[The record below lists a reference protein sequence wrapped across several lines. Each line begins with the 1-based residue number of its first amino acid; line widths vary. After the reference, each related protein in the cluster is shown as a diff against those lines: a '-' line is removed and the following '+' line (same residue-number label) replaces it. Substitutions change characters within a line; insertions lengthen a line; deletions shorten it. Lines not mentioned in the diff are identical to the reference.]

1 MNRRTR
7 HAWAVVAVLVVA
19 ACDRGPVGY
28 GVVLWSADGELPTGA
43 AVDLIEESSIEEAYL
58 ARVAAEPTAGTPPD
72 PLTVDQWRVRRFAEA
87 EQAAAFAASYA
98 GFRASYGYTE
108 RSGLPLRA
116 AAAAT
121 AAIIYKLRPGE
132 LIKVVARGDERAAVG
147 VYENYWYEVL
157 TEDGTVGYT
166 FGEFL
171 VVFESAGDPRAQM
184 AELRSTDPVLERIL
198 ATVWRPAYFAAM
210 VRSGRYDLE
219 RLRADYGLFPDPG
232 AQVFTLVTESGSYR
246 FPYREIER
254 IGSEVYVLH
263 PADDTAGGGASG
275 SAASGTDQAA
285 TPVRITVVN
294 PRRIALSHVLDGR
307 LVTPEFLDLEGDVAQ
322 LIEAEQGRRD
332 LLYADLVRRGERL
345 TSSSYGTITLGE
357 GRRFRWRGYDALV
370 PSLVAH
376 GLAGTGVVE
385 FRYTPAAALVRAY
398 DGAVTFTF
406 DRPRDPVE
414 LTLLV
419 AYDAG
424 SVRLTPALPDQE
436 SRLVTDVSESA
447 VVMFFT
453 FSAAPAPAPA
463 RTPPAP
469 AGAG

>member
-43 AVDLIEESSIEEAYL
+43 AVDLIEESSIEETYL
-58 ARVAAEPTAGTPPD
+58 ARVDAEHTAGPPQD

-98 GFRASYGYTE
+98 GFSASFGYTE

-116 AAAAT
+116 EASAT

-132 LIKVVARGDERAAVG
+132 LIKVVARGGERAAVG

-184 AELRSTDPVLERIL
+184 DELRATDPVLERIL

-210 VRSGRYDLE
+210 VRSGRYDLQ
-219 RLRADYGLFPDPG
+219 RFRADYGLFPDPG
-232 AQVFTLVTESGSYR
+232 AQVFTLVTESGTYR

-275 SAASGTDQAA
+275 SASGSVSGSAASGTDQAA

-294 PRRIALSHVLDGR
+294 PRRIALSHVLEGR
-307 LVTPEFLDLEGDVAQ
+307 LVTPEFLDLQRDVPE
-322 LIEAEQGRRD
+322 LIAAERARRD
-332 LLYADLVRRGERL
+332 LLFADLVRRGERL
-345 TSSSYGTITLGE
+345 TSSSYGTITLAE
-357 GRRFRWRGYDALV
+357 QRRFRWRGYDALV
-370 PSLVAH
+370 PGLVAH
-376 GLAGTGVVE
+376 GLGRHRRGGVPLHA
-385 FRYTPAAALVRAY
+385 RR
-398 DGAVTFTF
+398 
-406 DRPRDPVE
+406 RR
-414 LTLLV
+414 
-419 AYDAG
+419 
-424 SVRLTPALPDQE
+424 S
-436 SRLVTDVSESA
+436 SA
-447 VVMFFT
+447 PT
-453 FSAAPAPAPA
+453 TAP
-463 RTPPAP
+463 
-469 AGAG
+469 